1 MKIWKLNLLALAA
14 TLFWWVVAYFFV
26 CNLRIAGSF
35 LQQSEIQIVN
45 DLFIFKII
53 QPEWLGPDYDG
64 LMMDWF
70 VREYTTRLLIA
81 FTGWIASLLFINH
94 FIRKQK
100 RKSNKTLEYSVATAP
115 HP

>member
-1 MKIWKLNLLALAA
+1 MKRWKLNLLAVGA
-14 TLFWWVVAYFFV
+14 TVFWWIAAYFFV
-26 CNLRIAGSF
+26 SNLRIAGSF

-45 DLFIFKII
+45 DLFRFKII

-81 FTGWIASLLFINH
+81 FIGWIASLLVINY

-100 RKSNKTLEYSVATAP
+100 RKSNRVAGD
-115 HP
+115 